1 MRVSNM
7 ADCALCFVV
16 WALSFG
22 LWALGFGLWALG
34 FGLWALSPKRLHHR
48 LQSVVAK
55 FLPSPPATFESY

>member
-34 FGLWALSPKRLHHR
+34 F
-48 LQSVVAK
+48 VAK
-55 FLPSPPATFESY
+55 TFTPPTSVGGS